1 MAVKVSVIVPV
12 YNVEL
17 YLEECLN
24 SIINQT
30 LKEIEIILINDGSTD
45 SSVEIIEFYALKD
58 SRIIILKQL
67 NSGVSAARNAGIMK
81 ASGKYILFL
90 DSDDTILSDSIEV
103 LYRRAEETGADIV
116 IGNALLCYLD
126 GSQTLFFPHGKTLS
140 NGLLWT
146 GESVFTKLMEWN
158 MLPLSVSYFTRKD
171 IIIDNKLLFQ
181 ENILHEDE
189 IWCVKTILAAQK
201 VLFIEFNYYFYR
213 QRENSIMNSDNKAFR
228 IKSLFEVAKALYQHS
243 EALQINNISEKTI
256 SCIYVRIFWIC
267 HFIYSLVFQNKTI
280 TFAEFN
286 YFSELLI
293 KIYPV
298 LSYSQ
303 QRYCLSKL
311 CVSKILNEL
320 SYETDSSLSIYD

>member
-17 YLEECLN
+17 YLEECLD

-30 LKEIEIILINDGSTD
+30 FKEIEIILVNDGSTD
-45 SSVEIIEFYALKD
+45 SSSEIIEFYALKD
-58 SRIIILKQL
+58 SRIVILTQP
-67 NSGVSAARNAGIMK
+67 NGGVSVARNTGIKK
-81 ASGKYILFL
+81 ASGKYILFV
-90 DSDDTILSDSIEV
+90 DSDDTLLSNSIEV
-103 LYRRAEETGADIV
+103 LYQKAEETGADIV
-116 IGNALLCYLD
+116 IGNALRCYPD
-126 GSQTLFFPHGKTLS
+126 GSQTLYFPHGKTLS

-146 GESVFTKLMEWN
+146 GESVFTKLMEWD
-158 MLPLSVSYFTRKD
+158 MLPLAVSYFTRKD

-201 VLFIEFNYYFYR
+201 VLFIEFNYYFYW

-243 EALQINNISEKTI
+243 EALQVKDISEKAI

-267 HFIYSLVFQNKTI
+267 HFIYSLVFQNKTV
-280 TFAEFN
+280 TFTEFN
-286 YFSELLI
+286 YFSGLLI
-293 KIYPV
+293 RIYPA

-311 CVSKILNEL
+311 CVSRVLSEL
-320 SYETDSSLSIYD
+320 SYETDTNLSIYD